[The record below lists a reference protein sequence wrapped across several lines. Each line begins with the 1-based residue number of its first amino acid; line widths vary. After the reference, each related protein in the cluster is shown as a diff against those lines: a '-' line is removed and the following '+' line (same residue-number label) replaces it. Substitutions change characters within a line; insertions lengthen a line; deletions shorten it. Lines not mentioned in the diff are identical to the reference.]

1 MVNIEIE
8 RNYIGNIYRFKVEG
22 HTDSTDDDKMDAIC
36 AIVSVATQSVILGIT
51 SVLDVRIDFTTSDG
65 FLECEIPEID
75 DSETLGKVNVLT
87 ETMLLT
93 LKQAVDQYP
102 SYIKLSEME
111 E

>member
-1 MVNIEIE
+1 MVNIEIT

-22 HTDSTDDDKMDAIC
+22 HTNSTDDDKMDAIC
-36 AIVSVATQSVILGIT
+36 AIVSVATQSVVLGIT
-51 SVLDVRIDFTTSDG
+51 SILDIKIALTIKDG

-75 DSETLGKVNVLT
+75 DPEVDGKVNILT

-93 LKQAVDQYP
+93 LKQAAEQYP
-102 SYIKLSEME
+102 TYIKLSEME

>member
-1 MVNIEIE
+1 MVNIEIK

-22 HTDSTDDDKMDAIC
+22 HTDSTSDDKMDAIC

-51 SVLDVRIDFTTSDG
+51 SILDVKIDFTIYDG

-75 DSETLGKVNVLT
+75 DTETLGKVNILT

-93 LKQAVDQYP
+93 LRQAVEQYP
-102 SYIKLSEME
+102 SYMKLSEME

>member
-1 MVNIEIE
+1 MINIEIE

-22 HTDSTDDDKMDAIC
+22 HANSTTDDKMDAVC

-51 SVLDVRIDFTTSDG
+51 SILDIKIGLTIRDG
-65 FLECEIPEID
+65 YLKCEIPEID
-75 DSETLGKVNVLT
+75 DSETLGKVNILT

-93 LKQAVDQYP
+93 LKQVSEEYP
-102 SYIKLSEME
+102 SYLKLSEME